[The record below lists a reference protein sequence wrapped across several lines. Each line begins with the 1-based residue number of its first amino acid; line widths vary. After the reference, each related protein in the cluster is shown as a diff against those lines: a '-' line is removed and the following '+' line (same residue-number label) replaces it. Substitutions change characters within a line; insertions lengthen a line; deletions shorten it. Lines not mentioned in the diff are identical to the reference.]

1 MRGEV
6 DVVVGLS
13 CERRVAPAFE
23 NVCMCSPE
31 HVSDSVFFRGFVS
44 CISSVLL

>member
-13 CERRVAPAFE
+13 CEHCVAPAFE

-31 HVSDSVFFRGFVS
+31 HMSDLVFFRGFVS
-44 CISSVLL
+44 CISSALL